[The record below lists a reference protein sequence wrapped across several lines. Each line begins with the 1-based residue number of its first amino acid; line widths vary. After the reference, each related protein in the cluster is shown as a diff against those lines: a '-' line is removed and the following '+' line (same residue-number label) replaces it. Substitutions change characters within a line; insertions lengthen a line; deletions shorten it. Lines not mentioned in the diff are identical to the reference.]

1 MCVNTGEKLGKTC
14 GKLAEN
20 KQAYL
25 NKKVYIKKW
34 RKDTGVFSP
43 KKKMNT
49 YE

>member
-1 MCVNTGEKLGKTC
+1 MKTWGKTGEKLGKY
-14 GKLAEN
+14 N
-20 KQAYL
+20 KQV
-25 NKKVYIKKW
+25 KIKKW